1 VAAIEPHS
9 VVGDAPELRGS
20 DFVERGAEDDALS
33 DDESDG
39 LAPTER
45 LPCLVELCG
54 VECAGL
60 RGAFR
65 HVCSVAR
72 RDGAV
77 KYDDAR
83 GKTRGR
89 RRAGRRGRDGRPPRT
104 MPQGAAGV
112 NCYAATSTLR
122 ALLRVET
129 LQNKAATLLHHYSY
143 REREIIFYW
152 GRARGRP
159 PIGSM
164 GA

>member
-1 VAAIEPHS
+1 M
-9 VVGDAPELRGS
+9 GDAPELCGS
-20 DFVERGAEDDALS
+20 DLVEGGAEDDALP

-54 VECAGL
+54 VDCAWL

-83 GKTRGR
+83 GKRPAGDGVLVGVGETDDRR
-89 RRAGRRGRDGRPPRT
+89 EPCRRARRW
-104 MPQGAAGV
+104 
-112 NCYAATSTLR
+112 STPYTLT
-122 ALLRVET
+122 ALT
-129 LQNKAATLLHHYSY
+129 PSQP
-143 REREIIFYW
+143 F
-152 GRARGRP
+152 P
-159 PIGSM
+159 
-164 GA
+164 

>member
-1 VAAIEPHS
+1 LVAAIEPHS

-89 RRAGRRGRDGRPPRT
+89 RRAGRRGRDGRPGGT
-104 MPQGAAGV
+104 MPQGASPV
-112 NCYAATSTLR
+112 NPLHPYGPYALTAISLKYLR
-122 ALLRVET
+122 TTYILSLTYIRNM
-129 LQNKAATLLHHYSY
+129 L
-143 REREIIFYW
+143 
-152 GRARGRP
+152 
-159 PIGSM
+159 
-164 GA
+164 

>member
-1 VAAIEPHS
+1 MR
-9 VVGDAPELRGS
+9 DASELGGS
-20 DFVERGAEDDALS
+20 DLVEGGAEDDALS

-72 RDGAV
+72 HAGAV

-83 GKTRGR
+83 GKRPAGDGVLVGVGETDDREGPCRRAR
-89 RRAGRRGRDGRPPRT
+89 RRSTPLHPYGPYALTAISLKYLRT
-104 MPQGAAGV
+104 TISLSLTYIRNM
-112 NCYAATSTLR
+112 L
-122 ALLRVET
+122 
-129 LQNKAATLLHHYSY
+129 
-143 REREIIFYW
+143 
-152 GRARGRP
+152 
-159 PIGSM
+159 
-164 GA
+164 

>member
-1 VAAIEPHS
+1 M
-9 VVGDAPELRGS
+9 GDAPELCGS
-20 DFVERGAEDDALS
+20 DLVEGGAEDDALP

-72 RDGAV
+72 RDAAV

-83 GKTRGR
+83 GKRP
-89 RRAGRRGRDGRPPRT
+89 AGDGVLV
-104 MPQGAAGV
+104 GV
-112 NCYAATSTLR
+112 G
-122 ALLRVET
+122 ET
-129 LQNKAATLLHHYSY
+129 YD
-143 REREIIFYW
+143 RERLYTSRRQTASRRSASAVATAIC
-152 GRARGRP
+152 
-159 PIGSM
+159 GSM
-164 GA
+164 SSARQMARRSS